1 MLLFGFAFVL
11 INVAVDII
19 YTLVDPRVRYD

>member
-11 INVAVDII
+11 INILVDII
-19 YTLVDPRVRYD
+19 YTFVDPRVRYG